1 MQFGNYKLE
10 IKAIP
15 NLKED
20 SLLILIY
27 KYIITMLAA
36 SCQKYMELVQSDEIF
51 FDTIDQNKYKAQR
64 STVEQNYDK
73 AKNSYIKSQPIY
85 IMHMKVFREFFP
97 TQIPNYSQDLYEY
110 ICLLI
115 SGSNKVSQSSV
126 SQSKGKPYLK
136 MSNKELETWLAKH
149 LSVEKINQGYE
160 QYMEELEKSFSK
172 ATFLPLGTF
181 AYGSGFGS
189 STEAS
194 YMLASHI
201 FSIDDFLESGEEGE
215 EKIVENGD
223 TIVGSSLDIG
233 NKLQKAKSFLQ
244 KTVPELAQTVDQQT
258 QENPWFIVM
267 GIITLLFIGF
277 MFVFLLY
284 FTLRM

>member
-10 IKAIP
+10 IKATP

-36 SCQKYMELVQSDEIF
+36 SCQKYMELVQSDEVF
-51 FDTIDQNKYKAQR
+51 FHTVDQNYKSTIDQNNYKA
-64 STVEQNYDK
+64 K
-73 AKNSYIKSQPIY
+73 KSYIKSQPIY
-85 IMHMKVFREFFP
+85 IMHMKAFREFLP
-97 TQIPNYSQDLYEY
+97 TQISYYSQDLYEY

-115 SGSNKVSQSSV
+115 SGSHKVSQSRR
-126 SQSKGKPYLK
+126 SQNKGKPSLK
-136 MSNKELETWLAKH
+136 MSNKELESWLTKN
-149 LSVEKINQGYE
+149 LCIEKINQGYE

-172 ATFLPLGTF
+172 ATFLPSGTF

-194 YMLASHI
+194 YILASHI
-201 FSIDDFLESGEEGE
+201 FSIDDFLGESGEEGE
-215 EKIVENGD
+215 GKIVENGD

-267 GIITLLFIGF
+267 GIITLLFVGF